1 MAGMKRWRALGVNV
15 HMNILDDFVEVSL
28 KEPSDFLKIKET
40 LTRIGIKSKGTN
52 TLSQTCHILH
62 KAGKYYIV
70 HFKQMFMLDNKQT
83 NFSDDDIARLN
94 YIVTLLQQ
102 WGLITVVSSWFK
114 PSNERD
120 VMVKIVPWRD
130 KQNWTLVQKYS
141 IGNKP

>member
-1 MAGMKRWRALGVNV
+1 
-15 HMNILDDFVEVSL
+15 MNILDDFVEVSL

-114 PSNERD
+114 PSNGSG

>member
-1 MAGMKRWRALGVNV
+1 
-15 HMNILDDFVEVSL
+15 MNILDDFVEVSL

-70 HFKQMFMLDNKQT
+70 HFKQMFMLDDKQT

-94 YIVTLLQQ
+94 YIVTLLQR

-114 PSNERD
+114 PSNGSG

-141 IGNKP
+141 IGNNP

>member
-1 MAGMKRWRALGVNV
+1 
-15 HMNILDDFVEVSL
+15 MNILDDFVEVSL

-94 YIVTLLQQ
+94 YIVTLMQQ

-114 PSNERD
+114 PSNGRD

>member
-1 MAGMKRWRALGVNV
+1 
-15 HMNILDDFVEVSL
+15 MNILDDFVEVSL

-83 NFSDDDIARLN
+83 NFSDDDVARLN
-94 YIVTLLQQ
+94 YIVTLMQQ
-102 WGLITVVSSWFK
+102 WGLVTVVSSWFK
-114 PSNERD
+114 PSNGHG

>member
-1 MAGMKRWRALGVNV
+1 
-15 HMNILDDFVEVSL
+15 MNILDGFIEVSL

-40 LTRIGIKSKGTN
+40 LTRIGIKSKGAN

-94 YIVTLLQQ
+94 YIVTLMQQ

-114 PSNERD
+114 PSNCRD

>member
-1 MAGMKRWRALGVNV
+1 
-15 HMNILDDFVEVSL
+15 MNILDDFVEVSL

-40 LTRIGIKSKGTN
+40 LTRIGIKSKGVN

-94 YIVTLLQQ
+94 YIVTLMQQ

-114 PSNERD
+114 PSNGRG
-120 VMVKIVPWRD
+120 VMVQIVPWRD

>member
-1 MAGMKRWRALGVNV
+1 
-15 HMNILDDFVEVSL
+15 MNILDDFVEVSL

-83 NFSDDDIARLN
+83 NFSGDDIARLN

-114 PSNERD
+114 PSNDRA

-141 IGNKP
+141 IGNKS

>member
-1 MAGMKRWRALGVNV
+1 
-15 HMNILDDFVEVSL
+15 MNILDDFVEVSL

-83 NFSDDDIARLN
+83 NFSDDDVARLN
-94 YIVTLLQQ
+94 YIVTLLQH

-114 PSNERD
+114 PSNDRD

-141 IGNKP
+141 IGNKL

>member
-1 MAGMKRWRALGVNV
+1 
-15 HMNILDDFVEVSL
+15 MNILDDFVEVSL

-40 LTRIGIKSKGTN
+40 LTRIGIKSKGSN

-70 HFKQMFMLDNKQT
+70 HFKQMFMLDDKQT

-102 WGLITVVSSWFK
+102 WGLITVISSWFK
-114 PSNERD
+114 PSNDRG

-141 IGNKP
+141 IGNKS

>member
-1 MAGMKRWRALGVNV
+1 
-15 HMNILDDFVEVSL
+15 MNILDDFVEVSL

-114 PSNERD
+114 PSNGSG

-141 IGNKP
+141 IGNKA